1 MENIVC
7 KLNCLIAEMK
17 AEFQKKDSSFP
28 VNQLEGAIHVF
39 SLMRDIILSKSF
51 DKDLS
56 NDLDRIMRW
65 STDSWPWDSLITK
78 KVWSIIEEYNKTS
91 IPQPL
96 HSVLHITVN
105 AGKDAADF

>member
-1 MENIVC
+1 MLHLTLECALNLIHMEDIVS

-39 SLMRDIILSKSF
+39 SLMQDIIISKSF

-56 NDLDRIMRW
+56 NDLDIIMRW

-78 KVWSIIEEYNKTS
+78 KVWSIIEEYNKT
-91 IPQPL
+91 
-96 HSVLHITVN
+96 N
-105 AGKDAADF
+105 YNY